1 MDAYQEIY
9 DIFITRGYSEEE
21 AERVLADIIKGY
33 DHPFISQNLIESLRV
48 QFSFYDE
55 IAMKLHEMWLKS
67 AS

>member
-9 DIFITRGYSEEE
+9 DIFIKRGYSKEE
-21 AERVLADIIKGY
+21 AERVLADIIEGY
-33 DHPFISQNLIESLRV
+33 DHPFISKDLIESLRA

-55 IAMKLHEMWLKS
+55 VAVKLHEMWLKS